1 MGWLARLELA
11 KTAPQAVVLPLHHS
25 HHQITLLSYLISPKL
40 TNQSL
45 YDNNTQTQTWEKEK
59 EMEISSKLLEK
70 LSAEDLLAIATN
82 GENFLLL
89 VTEEIKSLVNTGRQF
104 QRLTMTLEEAE
115 KPDMPEINED
125 GEFVRSKPAPKMR
138 SEAQAKKASK
148 KRTMSEK
155 AKKAIAASQKR
166 RWAKWRKENEKRKRG
181 K

>member
-1 MGWLARLELA
+1 
-11 KTAPQAVVLPLHHS
+11 
-25 HHQITLLSYLISPKL
+25 
-40 TNQSL
+40 
-45 YDNNTQTQTWEKEK
+45 
-59 EMEISSKLLEK
+59 
-70 LSAEDLLAIATN
+70 
-82 GENFLLL
+82 
-89 VTEEIKSLVNTGRQF
+89 
-104 QRLTMTLEEAE
+104 
-115 KPDMPEINED
+115 MPEINED